1 METNKRKR
9 GELKALLKN
18 MNVGEEL
25 KFARSKRNS
34 VRPTCSNLAYD
45 EGMNFSTRTDGDSL
59 FVKRDK

>member
-1 METNKRKR
+1 MK
-9 GELKALLKN
+9 
-18 MNVGEEL
+18 VGEEL